1 MNRDEIIRGQ
11 KVDPSQRRIGGWVG
25 GHGRHS
31 VMSRSCWVWTSQ
43 LTFSQT
49 DTPKYS
55 TLMLFSII
63 KVSLL
68 LVHRLHLINVRPPRS
83 VPDVSIVAD
92 FPGCGGDLQGGA
104 SCSSCTRSDRG
115 GVTRLNKEKVGVALI
130 LPSQACQQ
138 QTAWR
143 LPVPTRATSDKSN
156 LCKAGRAR
164 QGRGKSLQDVLQ
176 QNLPQSLTRCESG
189 GATSLNL

>member
-1 MNRDEIIRGQ
+1 
-11 KVDPSQRRIGGWVG
+11 
-25 GHGRHS
+25 
-31 VMSRSCWVWTSQ
+31 
-43 LTFSQT
+43 
-49 DTPKYS
+49 
-55 TLMLFSII
+55 MLFSIT

-68 LVHRLHLINVRPPRS
+68 WVHRLHLINVRPPRS
-83 VPDVSIVAD
+83 VPYVSIVED

-104 SCSSCTRSDRG
+104 SCSSCTRSDRE
-115 GVTRLNKEKVGVALI
+115 GVTWLNKEKVRVALI

-156 LCKAGRAR
+156 LCQTR
-164 QGRGKSLQDVLQ
+164 QGRAGGKSLQDVLQ

-189 GATSLNL
+189 GATSHNL

>member
-1 MNRDEIIRGQ
+1 MNHDEIIRGQ
-11 KVDPSQRRIGGWVG
+11 KVDPSQRWIGGWVG

-55 TLMLFSII
+55 TLMLFSIT

-68 LVHRLHLINVRPPRS
+68 WVHRLHLINVRPPRS

-104 SCSSCTRSDRG
+104 SCSSCTRSDRE

-143 LPVPTRATSDKSN
+143 LLVPTRVTSDK
-156 LCKAGRAR
+156 LPGR
-164 QGRGKSLQDVLQ
+164 QGGKVFRMFCSKTCL
-176 QNLPQSLTRCESG
+176 R
-189 GATSLNL
+189 A

>member
-1 MNRDEIIRGQ
+1 
-11 KVDPSQRRIGGWVG
+11 
-25 GHGRHS
+25 
-31 VMSRSCWVWTSQ
+31 
-43 LTFSQT
+43 
-49 DTPKYS
+49 
-55 TLMLFSII
+55 MLFSIT

-68 LVHRLHLINVRPPRS
+68 WVHRLHLINVRPPRS
-83 VPDVSIVAD
+83 VPYVSIVED

-104 SCSSCTRSDRG
+104 SCSSCTRSDRE